1 MPNKTA
7 RTDPP
12 KGTVTVMFTDIVGS
26 TALRDAL
33 VAEHGEDG
41 NQRYRETCRD
51 PHDARI
57 RALLAEHNG
66 FEVKTIGDSF
76 MAAFDNA
83 SDGVLCAVAI
93 QRSLRSHPIPTA
105 RGPLAVRIGMHT
117 GAVRVVETN
126 GKTDYDG
133 HTVNIAARVEALLA
147 GGERVYCSGIT
158 AADANLGDTHIRK
171 HSYGPY
177 LLKGVSAPIEI
188 VDLLWDEAMQPEPP
202 LKVDDRLPYPWL
214 TPWIGR
220 EAEMTKVEEALRK
233 SRLVTLLGTGGVGKT
248 RLAVE
253 TLLARRG
260 GLPRDLVFVSLE
272 NAADTAEGFLGG
284 LRDALGL
291 TEVDAPDL
299 ASVRRYLHGGDRLML
314 LDNFESVKSA
324 ARAVSEIAPTPGV
337 RVLVTS
343 QQALH
348 VGGERVVNLN
358 PMRTEGNLTELES
371 YRLFVGLA
379 QQRDARWQPNDDPAM
394 RAILDAT
401 DGLPYLI
408 ELIAA
413 VAPKR
418 KLQQLAKDLKE
429 HRTKVQERPG
439 FSPAERHL
447 STEACLE
454 WAISRLPEGGS
465 QALPRLAI
473 FAGGFDAEAAEA
485 VATTPLATLDGL
497 VDASLL
503 RFDRENGRYSMLSTT
518 RQFARELVDRD
529 ERMRLDGAHAL
540 WFIELLDKA
549 DNAIR
554 GADIEAHLSGR
565 RRISSEL
572 DNVQQAIAWAEQLD
586 LVLFGRAVAASGLFL
601 KETLRFSERVRLNEA
616 LAARRNRE
624 EDPKAWARSQH
635 SLGFAYAELPTG
647 DRAENL
653 ANAIGCYQAALQ
665 VRTEH
670 DFPDDWATTQNNLG
684 IAYGNL
690 PTGDRAENL
699 ANATACYQAAL
710 RVWTERDFPA
720 EWAMTQNNLGTAY
733 WGLPTGDRTENIANA
748 IACYQAAFRVWTEHD
763 FPADWAM
770 TQNNLGIAYKYLPT
784 GDRAENLA
792 NAIACY
798 QAALRVRTE
807 RDFPAAWAMTQSNL
821 GSAYRDQPTGDRAE
835 NLANAVAC
843 YEAALRVRTE
853 RDFPAD
859 WAVTQNNLGTAYADL
874 PTGDRAKNLA
884 NAIACY
890 QAAERGYSA
899 VGLTDKAEAARKLAV
914 SAAEPPPTE

>member
-1 MPNKTA
+1 MSNKPA

-41 NQRYRETCRD
+41 NQRYRETCVD

-57 RALLAEHNG
+57 RALLAEHSG

-76 MAAFDNA
+76 MATFDNA
-83 SDGVLCAVAI
+83 SDAVICAVSI
-93 QRSLRSHPIPTA
+93 QRSLRHHAIQTA
-105 RGPLAVRIGMHT
+105 QGPLAVRIGMHT
-117 GAVRVVETN
+117 GAVRLVETN

-158 AADANLGDTHIRK
+158 AADANLGATNIRK

-202 LKVDDRLPYPWL
+202 PKVDDRLPYPWL

-220 EAEMTKVEEALRK
+220 DREMTQVEEALRK

-260 GLPRDLVFVSLE
+260 GLPRDLVFVRLE
-272 NAADTAEGFLGG
+272 NAPDTSEGFLSA

-299 ASVRRYLHGGDRLML
+299 ASVRRFLHGGDRLLL

-324 ARAVSEIAPTPGV
+324 ARAVSEIASTPGV

-348 VGGERVVNLN
+348 VGGERIVDLN
-358 PMRTEGNLTELES
+358 PMTTEGDLVGLES
-371 YRLFVGLA
+371 YQLFVGLA
-379 QQRDARWQPNDDPAM
+379 QQRDTRWQPNDDDAM
-394 RAILDAT
+394 RAVLAAT

-418 KLQQLAKDLKE
+418 QLQQLAKDLKE
-429 HRTKVQERPG
+429 HRAKVRERPG
-439 FSPAERHL
+439 FSHADRHL

-454 WAISRLPEGGS
+454 WAISRLPEGDR
-465 QALPRLAI
+465 QALPRLAV

-485 VATTPLATLDGL
+485 VAATDLATLDIL

-503 RFDRENGRYSMLSTT
+503 RFDRESGRYSMLATT
-518 RQFARELVDRD
+518 RHFARELGDRD
-529 ERMRLDGAHAL
+529 ERLRLDEAHAR
-540 WFIELLDKA
+540 WFIELLDNA
-549 DNAIR
+549 DDAIR
-554 GADIEAHLSGR
+554 GADIQAHLAGR
-565 RRISSEL
+565 RRITTEL
-572 DNVQQAIAWAEQLD
+572 DNVQQAIAWAERADVD
-586 LVLFGRAVAASGLFL
+586 LFARAVASDLFL
-601 KETLRFSERVRLNEA
+601 TETFRFSESVRLNEA
-616 LAARRNRE
+616 LVDRRNRE
-624 EDPKAWARSQH
+624 EDPKAWAESQLN
-635 SLGFAYAELPTG
+635 LGNAYWDLPTG

-653 ANAIGCYQAALQ
+653 AKAI
-665 VRTEH
+665 
-670 DFPDDWATTQNNLG
+670 D
-684 IAYGNL
+684 
-690 PTGDRAENL
+690 
-699 ANATACYQAAL
+699 CYQAAL

-720 EWAMTQNNLGTAY
+720 EWALTQTNVGVAY
-733 WGLPTGDRTENIANA
+733 GDLLI
-748 IACYQAAFRVWTEHD
+748 
-763 FPADWAM
+763 
-770 TQNNLGIAYKYLPT
+770 
-784 GDRAENLA
+784 GDSAENLTK
-792 NAIACY
+792 AIDCY

-807 RDFPAAWAMTQSNL
+807 RDFPLDWAMTQNNL
-821 GSAYRDQPTGDRAE
+821 GIACANLPTGERAE
-835 NLANAVAC
+835 NLAKAIDC
-843 YEAALRVRTE
+843 FQAALRVLTERDFPANWATTQNNLGLAYAYLPTGDRSENLDNAIDCFQSALRVLTE

-859 WAVTQNNLGTAYADL
+859 WASTQNNLGIAYADL
-874 PTGDRAKNLA
+874 RTGDLAENLA
-884 NAIACY
+884 NAITCYQAALRVRTAHNFPEDWAGTQNNLGIVYEDLPNGDRAENLACAIACY
-890 QAAERGYSA
+890 KAAERGYSA
-899 VGLTDKAEAARKLAV
+899 VGMADKAENARKRAESLAK
-914 SAAEPPPTE
+914 PPPTQ